1 MLTVAASRTLL
12 LYSTPPLPHHFA
24 PMFSR
29 IRSWLSRQVAPKSL
43 GQRGEDGAARFLK
56 RKGYRILARH
66 LDLPLGEL
74 DIIAVDGRTIVF
86 VEVKTRTSDDAGHP
100 SEAVD
105 TRKEQRMTQA
115 ALAYL
120 KRNGLLQYAARFDVV
135 AVSWPKNA
143 RRPII
148 EHYRN
153 AFSPVGAGQ
162 FFS

>member
-1 MLTVAASRTLL
+1 MISGSGLRA
-12 LYSTPPLPHHFA
+12 
-24 PMFSR
+24 
-29 IRSWLSRQVAPKSL
+29 WLARRFLVKKSL
-43 GQRGEDGAARFLK
+43 GQRGEDAAARFLK

-100 SEAVD
+100 SEAID
-105 TRKEQRMTQA
+105 ARKEQRMTQA

-120 KRNGLLQYAARFDVV
+120 KRNGLLKYAARFDVV
-135 AVSWPKNA
+135 AMTWPKNA

-148 EHYRN
+148 EHYQN